1 MKNKKTLLSIVLVF
15 AVLMGGAYVLY
26 DRLGRNVGT
35 EQMIVHTDQQ
45 PAASAATEGDSADP
59 AGEDE
64 AASEQEPEVV
74 PAPDFTVYDKAG
86 NVWQWTNDWYGTYST
101 TAATDPSGPSS
112 GTGRV
117 IRGGSW
123 SSGASSL
130 RSANRGYYS
139 PDLRYYFSGFRSV
152 RPGS

>member
-26 DRLGRNVGT
+26 DRLDRNVGT

-64 AASEQEPEVV
+64 SASEQ
-74 PAPDFTVYDKAG
+74 
-86 NVWQWTNDWYGTYST
+86 
-101 TAATDPSGPSS
+101 DPRSFPRPILRCM
-112 GTGRV
+112 T
-117 IRGGSW
+117 
-123 SSGASSL
+123 
-130 RSANRGYYS
+130 RSATKCAS
-139 PDLRYYFSGFRSV
+139 ASISGN
-152 RPGS
+152 PLY

>member
-45 PAASAATEGDSADP
+45 PAASAATEGDSADT

-64 AASEQEPEVV
+64 SASEQEPEVV

-86 NVWQWTNDWYGTYST
+86 NEVRLSQYFGKPIVLNFWASWC
-101 TAATDPSGPSS
+101 GPCQSED
-112 GTGRV
+112 
-117 IRGGSW
+117 
-123 SSGASSL
+123 
-130 RSANRGYYS
+130 ANFNEKYA
-139 PDLRYYFSGFRSV
+139 RSV
-152 RPGS
+152 TTSFSYGQHDRWWTGNRRDGLGIHRPAWI

>member
-35 EQMIVHTDQQ
+35 EQMIVHADQQ

-64 AASEQEPEVV
+64 SASEQEPEVV
-74 PAPDFTVYDKAG
+74 PAPDFTVYDKVG
-86 NVWQWTNDWYGTYST
+86 NEVRLSQYFGKPIVLNFWASWC
-101 TAATDPSGPSS
+101 GPC
-112 GTGRV
+112 
-117 IRGGSW
+117 
-123 SSGASSL
+123 
-130 RSANRGYYS
+130 
-139 PDLRYYFSGFRSV
+139 
-152 RPGS
+152 

>member
-86 NVWQWTNDWYGTYST
+86 NEVRLSQYFGKPIVLNFWASWC
-101 TAATDPSGPSS
+101 GPCQSEM
-112 GTGRV
+112 
-117 IRGGSW
+117 
-123 SSGASSL
+123 
-130 RSANRGYYS
+130 
-139 PDLRYYFSGFRSV
+139 PDFN
-152 RPGS
+152 